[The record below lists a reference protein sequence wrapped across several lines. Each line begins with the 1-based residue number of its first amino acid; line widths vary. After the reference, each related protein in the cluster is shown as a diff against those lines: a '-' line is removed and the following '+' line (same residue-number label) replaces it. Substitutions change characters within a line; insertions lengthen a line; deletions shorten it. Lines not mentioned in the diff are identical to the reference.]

1 MAAEEPT
8 EATEKETE
16 TDLEAIGDH
25 DAIFEALWKRCLEAW
40 EEDKPHNAILD
51 HALKSEK
58 LPDLAGRYRDLKDD
72 EAKGPRAAKR
82 INAIVIAAT
91 QMMMATKTPPR
102 TKTPW
107 QWNASAIAF
116 FALVISYL
124 FYALVYHPHR

>member
-1 MAAEEPT
+1 MSEVQDDAPSPSPEELAE
-8 EATEKETE
+8 
-16 TDLEAIGDH
+16 IGDH

-40 EEDKPHNAILD
+40 EDDKPHNAILE

-72 EAKGPRAAKR
+72 AEKGAKADKR
-82 INAIVIAAT
+82 INAIVVAAT

-107 QWNASAIAF
+107 QWNVAAVLF
-116 FALVISYL
+116 FLVVITYL
-124 FYALVYHPHR
+124 GYALVYLPHRR